1 MNHKELK
8 DKIIISQHCQRN
20 FDLSKEMPKEDVE
33 TILFSVANCPSKQ
46 NLAFYDVV
54 AIQDRETIEQI
65 HEATLDRKGVRTN
78 PQVLGNL
85 LLVFTDRDPLSNF
98 LDKDGNVKKEERGLN
113 GKKNKPLI
121 RNAEMREFANGENK
135 EWAESCFKTD
145 ANIALG
151 IAAGYCNLVSSQ
163 LGYRT
168 GCSSCFDTD
177 KVTDIL
183 KARGVPGKPLLLM
196 GVGYNDE
203 TRNRREHHT
212 TGKLIESNVK
222 VPINIEIIE

>member
-1 MNHKELK
+1 MNHKDLR

-20 FDLSKEMPKEDVE
+20 FDLTKKMPQEDVD
-33 TILFSVANCPSKQ
+33 TILFSVTNCPSKQ

-54 AIQDRETIEQI
+54 AIQDRETIEAI

-85 LLVFTDRDPLSNF
+85 LLVFTSRDPLSNF
-98 LDKDGNVKKEERGLN
+98 IDEDGSVKTEERGLN
-113 GKKNKPLI
+113 GKKKKPLI
-121 RNAEMREFANGENK
+121 RNAEMREFAAGDNQ
-135 EWAESCFKTD
+135 EWAEACFKTD

-168 GCSSCFDTD
+168 GCSSCFNTD
-177 KVTDIL
+177 EVTNIL
-183 KARGVPGKPLLLM
+183 RARGVPGTPLLLM
-196 GVGYNDE
+196 GVGYNDSN
-203 TRNRREHHT
+203 RNRREHHT

-222 VPINIEIIE
+222 VPINVDFI